1 MRIGLFILFI
11 FTLHLG
17 CSTKVKQKPNIIII
31 ITDDQGYGDI
41 GFNNNSQILTSN
53 LDLLA
58 SQSIRF
64 NNFYVS
70 PVCAPTRS
78 SLLTGRYS
86 LRTGVTDTYNGG
98 AMMSTDELTLSEI
111 LRENNYN
118 TGIFGKWHLGDSY
131 PFRPTDQGFNESLIH
146 LSGGIGQVGDF
157 TNYYAGNRSYFDP
170 ILWHNNEQKKYD
182 GYCSDIFTDEA
193 LKFIESN
200 KSNQF
205 FCYLS
210 FNAPHTPLQLP
221 EKYYDLYKD
230 LDPSLIYEDEKI
242 KMSKKDI
249 NDAKKI
255 YGMITNIDHNV
266 GKLIKKLKE
275 LKIDKNTILI
285 FMTDNGAQQK
295 RYASNL
301 RGLKGKVYEG
311 GIKVPFYLKFP
322 KIHGNNGK
330 DINSLSA
337 HIDVLPSLLNLC
349 DIEIPKDIKIDGKN
363 FLNKPLEERSFFSY
377 WTRKSPELYQNMSL
391 NKGKYKLVGNTN
403 YDSPIESFEL
413 FDIDRDPYEIEN
425 LIDNKKEVAIEMKME
440 MDNIYNELINSNNII
455 NKPRIIIGSEYEN
468 PSFLNRND
476 ASGQRGI
483 WAQNEIFGF
492 WRTKVYKGKYN
503 FRFKFNNLNL
513 KSGQM
518 VIEVGSQVFS
528 KKVETD
534 DNGYVLMENIH
545 LNEGEFDI
553 TPFFFEASNL
563 ILYPVIL
570 YNAHPPLSLKTPRC
584 IAA

>member
-1 MRIGLFILFI
+1 MRIGLFILFV
-11 FTLHLG
+11 FTLHLS

-41 GFNNNSQILTSN
+41 GFNNNSQILTPN

-58 SQSIRF
+58 NQSIRF

-266 GKLIKKLKE
+266 GKLIEKLKE

-322 KIHGNNGK
+322 KIHGNDGK

-363 FLNKPLEERSFFSY
+363 FLNKPLEERSLFSY

-425 LIDNKKEVAIEMKME
+425 LIDNRKELATEMKIE

-455 NKPRIIIGSEYEN
+455 NKPRIIIGSEFEN

-492 WRTKVYKGKYN
+492 WRAKVYEGKYN

-513 KSGQM
+513 TSGQM

-534 DNGYVLMENIH
+534 DGGYLLMENIH

-553 TPFFFEASNL
+553 TPFFRIDRKN
-563 ILYPVIL
+563 ILPFWVEINKL
-570 YNAHPPLSLKTPRC
+570 
-584 IAA
+584 

>member
-1 MRIGLFILFI
+1 MRICLFILFF

-17 CSTKVKQKPNIIII
+17 CTNKVKQKPNIIII

-58 SQSIRF
+58 NQSIRF

-322 KIHGNNGK
+322 KIHGNDGK

-363 FLNKPLEERSFFSY
+363 FLNKPLEERSLFSY

-403 YDSPIESFEL
+403 YDSPIEDFEL
-413 FDIDRDPYEIEN
+413 FNIDRDPYEIEN
-425 LIDNKKEVAIEMKME
+425 LIENKKELANEMKIE
-440 MDNIYNELINSNNII
+440 MDNIYNELINSKNII
-455 NKPRIIIGSEYEN
+455 NKPRIIIGSEFEN

-492 WRTKVYKGKYN
+492 WRTKVYEGKYN

-513 KSGQM
+513 TSGQM

-534 DNGYVLMENIH
+534 DSGYVLMENIH

-553 TPFFFEASNL
+553 TPFFRIDRKN
-563 ILYPVIL
+563 ILPFWVEINKL
-570 YNAHPPLSLKTPRC
+570 
-584 IAA
+584 

>member
-1 MRIGLFILFI
+1 MRIYLFILFV

-17 CSTKVKQKPNIIII
+17 CTNKVKQKPNIIII

-349 DIEIPKDIKIDGKN
+349 DIEIPKEKKIDGKN
-363 FLNKPLEERSFFSY
+363 FLNKSLEERSFFSY
-377 WTRKSPELYQNMSL
+377 WSRKSPELYQNMSL

-425 LIDNKKEVAIEMKME
+425 LIDNKKELANEMKIE

-455 NKPRIIIGSEYEN
+455 NKPRIIIGSEFEN

-513 KSGQM
+513 TSGQM
-518 VIEVGSQVFS
+518 VIEIGSQVFS

-534 DNGYVLMENIH
+534 ENGYVLMENIH

-553 TPFFFEASNL
+553 TPFFRNERKN
-563 ILYPVIL
+563 ILPFWVEINKL
-570 YNAHPPLSLKTPRC
+570 
-584 IAA
+584 

>member
-1 MRIGLFILFI
+1 MRIGLFILFV

-17 CSTKVKQKPNIIII
+17 CSNKVKQKPNIIII

-41 GFNNNSQILTSN
+41 GINNNSQIITSN

-58 SQSIRF
+58 SQSMRF

-98 AMMSTDELTLSEI
+98 AMMSTDEQTLSEI

-157 TNYYAGNRSYFDP
+157 TNYYSGNRSYFDP
-170 ILWHNNEQKKYD
+170 ILWHNNEQKKYN

-266 GKLIKKLKE
+266 GKLIEKLKE

-322 KIHGNNGK
+322 KIHGNDGK

-363 FLNKPLEERSFFSY
+363 FLNKPLEERSLFSY

-391 NKGKYKLVGNTN
+391 NKGKYKLVI
-403 YDSPIESFEL
+403 S
-413 FDIDRDPYEIEN
+413 
-425 LIDNKKEVAIEMKME
+425 
-440 MDNIYNELINSNNII
+440 
-455 NKPRIIIGSEYEN
+455 
-468 PSFLNRND
+468 
-476 ASGQRGI
+476 
-483 WAQNEIFGF
+483 
-492 WRTKVYKGKYN
+492 
-503 FRFKFNNLNL
+503 
-513 KSGQM
+513 
-518 VIEVGSQVFS
+518 
-528 KKVETD
+528 
-534 DNGYVLMENIH
+534 
-545 LNEGEFDI
+545 
-553 TPFFFEASNL
+553 
-563 ILYPVIL
+563 
-570 YNAHPPLSLKTPRC
+570 
-584 IAA
+584 

>member
-1 MRIGLFILFI
+1 MRICLFILFV

-17 CSTKVKQKPNIIII
+17 CTNKVKQKPNIIII

-349 DIEIPKDIKIDGKN
+349 DIEIPKEKKIDGKN
-363 FLNKPLEERSFFSY
+363 FLNKPLKERSFFSY

-425 LIDNKKEVAIEMKME
+425 LIDNKKELAYEMKIE

-455 NKPRIIIGSEYEN
+455 NKPRIIIGSEFEN

-513 KSGQM
+513 TSGQM

-534 DNGYVLMENIH
+534 ENGYVLMENIH

-553 TPFFFEASNL
+553 TPFFRIDRKN
-563 ILYPVIL
+563 ILPFWVEINKL
-570 YNAHPPLSLKTPRC
+570 
-584 IAA
+584 

>member
-1 MRIGLFILFI
+1 
-11 FTLHLG
+11 
-17 CSTKVKQKPNIIII
+17 
-31 ITDDQGYGDI
+31 
-41 GFNNNSQILTSN
+41 
-53 LDLLA
+53 
-58 SQSIRF
+58 
-64 NNFYVS
+64 
-70 PVCAPTRS
+70 
-78 SLLTGRYS
+78 
-86 LRTGVTDTYNGG
+86 
-98 AMMSTDELTLSEI
+98 
-111 LRENNYN
+111 
-118 TGIFGKWHLGDSY
+118 
-131 PFRPTDQGFNESLIH
+131 

-182 GYCSDIFTDEA
+182 GYCSDIFTNEA

-301 RGLKGKVYEG
+301 RGLKGKVYQG

-349 DIEIPKDIKIDGKN
+349 DIEIPKEKKIDGKN
-363 FLNKPLEERSFFSY
+363 FLNKPLKERSFFSY

-403 YDSPIESFEL
+403 YDSPIESFEF
-413 FDIDRDPYEIEN
+413 FDIDMDPYEIEN
-425 LIDNKKEVAIEMKME
+425 LIENKKELAIEMKIE
-440 MDNIYNELINSNNII
+440 MDNIYDELINSKNIT
-455 NKPRIIIGSEYEN
+455 NKPRIIIGSEFEN

-503 FRFKFNNLNL
+503 FRFKFNNLSL
-513 KSGQM
+513 TTGQM

-553 TPFFFEASNL
+553 TPFFRNERKN
-563 ILYPVIL
+563 ILPFWIEINKL
-570 YNAHPPLSLKTPRC
+570 
-584 IAA
+584 

>member
-1 MRIGLFILFI
+1 MRIGLFILI
-11 FTLHLG
+11 VFTLHLG
-17 CSTKVKQKPNIIII
+17 CSNKVKQKPNIIII
-31 ITDDQGYGDI
+31 MTDDQGYGDI
-41 GFNNNSQILTSN
+41 GINNNSQIITSN

-58 SQSIRF
+58 SQSMRF

-157 TNYYAGNRSYFDP
+157 TNYYSGNRSYFDP

-266 GKLIKKLKE
+266 GKLIEKLKE

-363 FLNKPLEERSFFSY
+363 FLNKSLEERSFFSY

-391 NKGKYKLVGNTN
+391 NKGKYKLVGNTD
-403 YDSPIESFEL
+403 YDSPIEDFEL

-425 LIDNKKEVAIEMKME
+425 LIENKKELANEMKIE
-440 MDNIYNELINSNNII
+440 MDNIYNELINSKNII
-455 NKPRIIIGSEYEN
+455 NKPRIIIGSEFEN

-483 WAQNEIFGF
+483 WVQNEIFGF
-492 WRTKVYKGKYN
+492 WRTKVYEGKYN

-513 KSGQM
+513 TSGQM

-534 DNGYVLMENIH
+534 DSGYVLMENIH

-553 TPFFFEASNL
+553 TPFFRIDRKN
-563 ILYPVIL
+563 ILPFWVEINKL
-570 YNAHPPLSLKTPRC
+570 
-584 IAA
+584 